1 MLRGVPRVATRTL
14 QSRGLHFS
22 VGGRAEVTKS
32 DNISRQYPGK
42 PCRVF
47 YTSCYSTQSLH
58 DCYLKY
64 IRDQYTKRERICPS
78 ALHIL

>member
-32 DNISRQYPGK
+32 DAISRQYPGK
-42 PCRVF
+42 P
-47 YTSCYSTQSLH
+47 SLLL
-58 DCYLKY
+58 DLL
-64 IRDQYTKRERICPS
+64 PPF
-78 ALHIL
+78 